1 MKKSKLTT
9 SFIVST
15 LTSPVK
21 LAFGVIMALSITSS
35 CSDPAVVGIE
45 LAPGNNQIGVVF
57 KEFTLPAKLVL
68 LDSFNTTNQGVLIV
82 GNEED
87 SFFGKTEGIGY
98 SRLFYEERE
107 AKPPLDAVLDSVGF
121 KFKVVSVNGS
131 NLDRAKTYSVHRLT
145 EALRDTAYYN
155 VDKLQYESSPISVGS
170 IVFGGI
176 KDTLATMKVDKNFGA
191 DLFDKIRSG
200 SEFDDLFSFRR
211 YFPGIAIKSKDGD
224 NTTAGIEVG
233 LNTGFFFYYHN
244 LGDTIAKTYRVTTA
258 SSRSFNG
265 VTSDRTGTPTQSVVD
280 TRKDYDVGTLVG
292 MKANLGMVIKLD
304 TSPLDEF
311 LDSLK
316 GITFNQAELI
326 IGGIE
331 TVPVG
336 QNPIPWF
343 TMYLVDNK
351 NEIISRSSDKQPL
364 TVQRDGQP
372 QVDFD
377 SNGKEQPAI
386 LAPAVAFYNAD
397 KRQYVMPISSHLNAL
412 YRGKIQRKD
421 WMLYGDSPL
430 QDSPGD
436 DFKRSF
442 RQFIVDKNNIKIKVI
457 YSKTR

>member
-1 MKKSKLTT
+1 MKKSKLTM
-9 SFIVST
+9 SFIAST

-21 LAFGVIMALSITSS
+21 LAIGAIMALSITSS

-57 KEFTLPAKLVL
+57 KEFTIPAKLIL

-82 GNEED
+82 GNEVD
-87 SFFGKTEGIGY
+87 PFFGKTEGIGY
-98 SRLFYEERE
+98 TRLFVEEE
-107 AKPPLDAVLDSVGF
+107 ARPPLDAVFDSVAF

-131 NLDRAKTYSVHRLT
+131 NLDKPKTYSVHKLT
-145 EALRDTAYYN
+145 EALLDTAYYN
-155 VDKLQYESSPISVGS
+155 NDKLQFESSPIASGS
-170 IVFGGI
+170 IVFGEV
-176 KDTLATMKVDKNFGA
+176 KDTLVSIKVNPSFGS
-191 DLFDKIRSG
+191 DLFGKIQSG
-200 SEFDDLFSFRR
+200 IEFTDLFSFRR
-211 YFPGIAIKSKDGD
+211 FFPGIAIKSKDGD
-224 NTTAGIEVG
+224 NTSVGITAG
-233 LNTGFFFYYHN
+233 LNTGFFLYYHN
-244 LGDTIAKTYRVTTA
+244 LGDTVAKTYLISTA

-265 VTSDRTGTPTQSVVD
+265 VTSDRTGTPTQSVIN
-280 TRKDYDVGTLVG
+280 TKRDYDVGTLVG

-304 TSPLDEF
+304 TSPLDAF
-311 LDSLK
+311 LDSLQ

-336 QNPIPWF
+336 QTPMPWF
-343 TMYLVDNK
+343 TAYLIDNN

-364 TVQRDGQP
+364 TVQSDGQP

-377 SNGKEQPAI
+377 SNGIEQPAFS
-386 LAPAVAFYNAD
+386 APALGVYNAD
-397 KRQYVMPISSHLNAL
+397 KKQYVMPISSHLNAI

-421 WMLYGDSPL
+421 WRLYGDSPF

-442 RQFIVDKNNIKIKVI
+442 RQFVVDKNNIKIKVI